1 MDDKKQ
7 EPVKYKRYWTSQER
21 QELIN
26 LRIKEREVRKG
37 YLDKIWELY
46 K

>member
-7 EPVKYKRYWTSQER
+7 EPVKRKRYWSSEER

-26 LRIKEREVRKG
+26 LRIKEKQARKG
-37 YLDKIWELY
+37 YMQKIRELY
-46 K
+46 E